1 MHLSPLLHQIWN
13 SAMDRKNP
21 EKKSLEEMTEIVKEE
36 AELGISKPQRR
47 MNRIQTKRGSERLN
61 EYLEKISDLYSGA
74 EYDDMTGDEF
84 WIPLFIESADSH
96 MQKIATVLLGTEN
109 PTMPKLKVKVKE
121 TKNAT

>member
-1 MHLSPLLHQIWN
+1 MHLSPLLHQICN

-21 EKKSLEEMTEIVKEE
+21 EKKSLEEMTEIVKEK
-36 AELGISKPQRR
+36 AEIRMLKHQRR